1 MGIEFTTEQ
10 QKVIDLRDCNLL
22 VSAAAGSGKTAV
34 LVERILTR
42 LMKDEPQIDID
53 RLLIVTYTEAAAA
66 EMRERIHDAIEKA
79 LIEHPDNL
87 HLQRQSTLV
96 HRAMITTIHGFC
108 QSVIRDYFHTIDLEP
123 NFRVGEDGEL
133 KLLKKDV
140 LDEVLE
146 GWYADGVP
154 EFLEF
159 LESYAA
165 GKDDRAIEDMVL
177 KLYQQSRS
185 YPDAKAWL
193 ETCVEH
199 YDVPDVDALERA
211 SFTKVLVEEIQRQ
224 LEAIAEN
231 IEFAKELCVLE
242 DGPYTYVTTLDSD
255 LKQILGLRA
264 ISGFANLSHAMQRI
278 EWSNLEKKPKTA
290 ADDKVKMVQ
299 GLRNQW
305 KKSLGKLVSDYFS
318 EEPKLLCE
326 DLLVAKGNM
335 EIFARLTEEFAE
347 CYREKKKEK
356 HLIDF
361 DDMLYYALQILTEK
375 QGSRFVPSAAAREY
389 QEQFVEIMIDE
400 YQDSNLL
407 QDTILS
413 SVSKVTQGEPNVFM
427 VGDVKQSIYRFQL
440 SRPELFMEKYDT
452 YSEAEGDRQKIDLHM
467 NFRSRKE
474 VLDAANFVFE
484 QNMIKDFGG
493 IAYDDKA
500 ALYHGAKNYAEMD
513 GNETE
518 LLLLNTKALDAAEDK
533 QVLEARMI
541 AGRIKELVGSH
552 EIYDKKTD
560 GLRKAEYRDIVI
572 LVRALRGWADTFAL
586 TLAEEGIP
594 AHSISKEGYFKAKEI
609 QLMLNYLRI
618 LDNPRQDIP
627 FASVLTSPF
636 ARLHAEQLVQIK
648 CGSEEKSFYEK
659 ARNYA
664 ESGEDEELCLHLR
677 EFFSVYDRL
686 RAKVAYTAIH
696 SLLWEIMDA
705 TGYENYVAA
714 LPAGEQRMANLNML
728 IEKAIAF
735 ESTSYKGLFHFV
747 RYIEQLEKYEVDY
760 GEAGTLDENANVV
773 RIISIH
779 KSKGLEF
786 PIVFVAG
793 MGKNFNTQDAKQS
806 VMIHPDLGVGLDAI
820 DVKNRTKMPT
830 LVKSAI
836 KTKIVNESAAE
847 ELRILYVA
855 MTRAKEKLILV
866 SATEKLEGIFDKC
879 HRLRSWKEKELP
891 YSFIAGARSYLDWV
905 IPAIYRF
912 EQTAPIRM
920 RFIEKEEL
928 MLRKAAQR
936 FAGQIT
942 ESILKN
948 WNTQVIYD
956 SEFKEQ
962 IEEQFAYSYPYVTDA
977 KKKQKVSVS
986 ELKKRRYL
994 EEEEIEE
1001 EEVIPLLPKFLQKE
1015 TGVVGALRGTAYHR
1029 VLELLDFKQ
1038 DYDAE
1043 TLQMAI
1049 AEMVSSKLLEKEL
1062 ADSVKLADLLEF
1074 LYSEIG
1080 RRVQQAARVKAFHAE
1095 QPFVLG
1101 EQEPESE
1108 SADLRS
1114 QEFFLVQGIIDVYFE
1129 ENGELVVLDYKT
1141 DRVSQAEELLERY
1154 KVQLDYYARALTQIT
1169 GKPVKEKII
1178 YSFTLGQAI
1187 SL

>member
-1 MGIEFTTEQ
+1 MGIEFTPEQ
-10 QKVIDLRDCNLL
+10 QRVIDLRNCNLL

-79 LIEHPDNL
+79 LIENPEDL

-146 GWYADGVP
+146 NWYAKGNP

-165 GKDDRAIEDMVL
+165 GKDDRAVEDMVL

-185 YPDAKAWL
+185 YPDAAAWL
-193 ETCVEH
+193 EACVDQ
-199 YDVPDVDALERA
+199 YDVPDVGALEKA
-211 SFTKVLVEEIQRQ
+211 SFTKVLIEEIQRQ
-224 LEAIAEN
+224 LEAIVEN
-231 IEFAKELCVLE
+231 IAFAKEICALE
-242 DGPYTYVTTLDSD
+242 DGPYTYVATLDSD
-255 LKQILGLRA
+255 LKMISRLRDIRSFA
-264 ISGFANLSHAMQRI
+264 GFSKAMQCI
-278 EWSNLEKKPKTA
+278 EWSGLERKPKTA
-290 ADDKVKMVQ
+290 ADDKVKLVQ

-305 KKSLGKLVSDYFS
+305 KKTLGKLASDYFS
-318 EEPKLLCE
+318 EEPELLCE
-326 DLLVAKGNM
+326 DLMVAKGNM
-335 EIFARLTEEFAE
+335 EIFAKLTEEFAQ
-347 CYREKKKEK
+347 CYRERKKEK

-361 DDMLYYALQILTEK
+361 DDMLYYALQILTVK
-375 QGSRFVPSAAAREY
+375 QGSQFVPSAAAKEY
-389 QEQFVEIMIDE
+389 QEQFVEVMIDE

-407 QDTILS
+407 QDTILN
-413 SVSKVTQGEPNVFM
+413 SVSKVAQGKPNVFM

-452 YSEAEGDRQKIDLHM
+452 YSEAEGNWQKIDLHM
-467 NFRSRKE
+467 NFRSRRE

-484 QNMIKDFGG
+484 QNMRKDFGG

-500 ALYHGAKNYAEMD
+500 ALYYGAKNYAEKD

-518 LLLLNTKALDAAEDK
+518 LLLLDTKALDDAEDK

-541 AGRIKELVGSH
+541 ASRIQELIGNQ

-560 GLRKAEYRDIVI
+560 GVRKAEYRDIVI

-609 QLMLNYLRI
+609 QLILNYLRI

-636 ARLHAEQLVQIK
+636 GRLSAEQLVQVK

-659 ARNYA
+659 ARSYA
-664 ESGEDEELCLHLR
+664 ESGEDRELRQYLQD
-677 EFFSVYDRL
+677 FFAIYDRL

-714 LPAGEQRMANLNML
+714 LPAGEQRAANLNML

-760 GEAGTLDENANVV
+760 GEAGIMDENANVV

-793 MGKNFNTQDAKQS
+793 MGKNFNTQDAKAS

-836 KTKIVNESAAE
+836 KTKIVDESTAE

-879 HRLRSWKEKELP
+879 LRLRNRKEKELP
-891 YSFIAGARSYLDWV
+891 YSFIAGAKNYLEWV

-912 EQTAPIRM
+912 EATAPIRM
-920 RFIEKEEL
+920 KLVDKEGL
-928 MLRKAAQR
+928 VLRRAAQR
-936 FAGQIT
+936 FAGQFT
-942 ESILKN
+942 EAILKN
-948 WNTQVIYD
+948 WDAQAVYD
-956 SEFKEQ
+956 SEFLEQ
-962 IEEQFAYSYPYVTDA
+962 IEEQFVYTYPYVTDA

-986 ELKKRRYL
+986 ELKKHRYL
-994 EEEEIEE
+994 EEEEMEE
-1001 EEVIPLLPKFLQKE
+1001 EEVIPLLPRFLQKE

-1029 VLELLDFKQ
+1029 VLELLDFTK
-1038 DYDAE
+1038 DYDAD

-1049 AEMVSSKLLEKEL
+1049 VEMVSEKLLEREL
-1062 ADSVKLADLLEF
+1062 ADSVKLADILGF
-1074 LYSEIG
+1074 LYSKIG
-1080 RRVQQAARVKAFHAE
+1080 RRVQQAARAGAFHAE

-1101 EQEPESE
+1101 EQETESE
-1108 SADLRS
+1108 PAGLVN
-1114 QEFFLVQGIIDVYFE
+1114 QEIFLVQGIIDVYFE

-1141 DRVSQAEELLERY
+1141 DRVSRSEELVERY
-1154 KVQLDYYARALTQIT
+1154 KVQLDYYAKALSQIT
-1169 GKPVKEKII
+1169 GKPVKEKMI
-1178 YSFTLGQAI
+1178 YAFALGQEV
-1187 SL
+1187 SV